1 LNTFF
6 LGLIAISVLI
16 MAAIQVAALVYAAR
30 AARRLDSLSQ
40 QIERDI
46 RPIFADLRAMST
58 EAARAMSVAASQ
70 VDRVDR
76 LLGDL
81 STRVEQTF
89 AMLQTKVIA
98 PVREGMTFIAGVRTL
113 VAALREMAADG
124 RQGADSA
131 VDEDDALFIG

>member
-1 LNTFF
+1 LSTFF
-6 LGLIAISVLI
+6 LGLIAISVLV
-16 MAAIQVAALVYAAR
+16 MAVIQVAALVYAAK

-46 RPIFADLRAMST
+46 RPIFADLRTVST
-58 EAARAMSVAASQ
+58 EAARAMSLAASQ

-81 STRVEQTF
+81 SSRVEQTF

-113 VAALREMAADG
+113 VAALREMADS
-124 RQGADSA
+124 RQGADSS